1 MLAKFYSKMCDLFPK
16 FRKSSR
22 KQMYQLLAFGY
33 QKRDWTFMNYGY
45 TPDSSA
51 APLVLQAED
60 EINRTCIQ
68 LYHYMAGAVELRGLK
83 LLEVGS
89 GRGGGAD
96 YIKRYLDPACVVGV
110 DYSDNAVN
118 LCLDHYCVE
127 GLSFVPGDAENL
139 PFDDQSFDVVLNVE
153 SSHCYGSMVDF
164 LTQVKRVLKPGGY
177 FMFADFRH
185 LEQLDDLHEQL
196 EMTGMSLITHENI
209 TPNVIKALDVDH
221 GRRFSHIQRGVPK
234 ILHKLLREFAG
245 NKDTWIYKGFQTG
258 DIVYQN
264 FLFQKI

>member
-1 MLAKFYSKMCDLFPK
+1 MLAIFYTKMCDLFPK

-22 KQMYQLLAFGY
+22 KQMYQLMAYGY

-45 TPDSSA
+45 TPDDATTS
-51 APLVLQAED
+51 LILQAED

-68 LYHYMAGAVELRGLK
+68 LYHHVAGAVELRGLK

-96 YIKRYLDPACVVGV
+96 YIKRYLNPASVVGV

-139 PFDDQSFDVVLNVE
+139 PFDDQSFDIVLNVE
-153 SSHCYGSMVDF
+153 SSHCYESMVDF
-164 LTQVKRVLKPGGY
+164 LAQVKRVLKPGGY
-177 FMFADFRH
+177 FMFTDFRNV
-185 LEQLDDLHEQL
+185 EQLVELEEQL
-196 EMTGMSLITHENI
+196 KQTGMHLITHENI
-209 TPNVIKALDVDH
+209 TPNVIRALDADH
-221 GRRFSHIQRGVPK
+221 GRRFAHIQRGVPK
-234 ILHKLLREFAG
+234 FLHKLLREFAG

-264 FLFQKI
+264 FLLQKV